1 MVIYQIEAGFRLYR
15 RGADTNRKQIIERGI
30 TVWAEAEVHTAEEA
44 IPVAGLLAG
53 VPAVPAA
60 VEEAEVPA
68 DPAGPDL
75 ADRDSAALYREVL
88 DLAVPEDGAQD
99 GAVPAE
105 DGAVPYFREAVSDG
119 EARAAALR
127 SYSWWWSY
135 SRSSAR

>member
-15 RGADTNRKQIIERGI
+15 RGADSNRKQIIERGI

-44 IPVAGLLAG
+44 IPEAGLSAD
-53 VPAVPAA
+53 VQAA
-60 VEEAEVPA
+60 VSAASVEAEEVPE
-68 DPAGPDL
+68 DL
-75 ADRDSAALYREVL
+75 DLEGRDSAALHREVL
-88 DLAVPEDGAQD
+88 DLAAQEDGDQD
-99 GAVPAE
+99 GADPAE

>member
-15 RGADTNRKQIIERGI
+15 RGADSNRKQIIERGS

-44 IPVAGLLAG
+44 IPEAGLSAD
-53 VPAVPAA
+53 VQAA
-60 VEEAEVPA
+60 VSAASVEAEEVPE
-68 DPAGPDL
+68 DL
-75 ADRDSAALYREVL
+75 DLEGRDS
-88 DLAVPEDGAQD
+88 AVPEDGAQD
-99 GAVPAE
+99 GAAPAE
-105 DGAVPYFREAVSDG
+105 DGAVPDFQEAVSDG